1 MQQCIR
7 EAMVT
12 QPSLRTFDGTAETTI
27 ATDRTTDRTRGQI
40 ETEIGLLDLATH
52 HLAWRRTAVRRCAA
66 AGLPDAEIFLCSL
79 I

>member
-27 ATDRTTDRTRGQI
+27 ATDRMTDRTRGQI
-40 ETEIGLLDLATH
+40 ETEVGLLDLATH
-52 HLAWRRTAVRRCAA
+52 QHAR
-66 AGLPDAEIFLCSL
+66 
-79 I
+79 